1 MRSRVCPPNH
11 APSGC
16 FQSLL
21 VSSDLILSI
30 KALKTCKWVRI
41 QRALASDALMIIFR
55 LIMPILAFEWN
66 LQLGISPLKVNV
78 CQTYL
83 KIYIAVAPESIGMVW
98 VAFEW
103 SNNSSKSSD
112 FHFDAALSGADRP

>member
-66 LQLGISPLKVNV
+66 LQLRISPLKVNV